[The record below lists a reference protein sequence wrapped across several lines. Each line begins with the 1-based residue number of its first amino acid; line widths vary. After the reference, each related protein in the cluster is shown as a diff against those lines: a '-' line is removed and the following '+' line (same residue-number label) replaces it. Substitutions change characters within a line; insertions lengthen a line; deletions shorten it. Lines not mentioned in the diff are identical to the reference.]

1 MSLATAVIYHM
12 MSAFFSFSCDGR
24 LQMLY
29 RRRCCMSWEL
39 T

>member
-12 MSAFFSFSCDGR
+12 MSASFSCDGR

-29 RRRCCMSWEL
+29 RQRCCMSWEM